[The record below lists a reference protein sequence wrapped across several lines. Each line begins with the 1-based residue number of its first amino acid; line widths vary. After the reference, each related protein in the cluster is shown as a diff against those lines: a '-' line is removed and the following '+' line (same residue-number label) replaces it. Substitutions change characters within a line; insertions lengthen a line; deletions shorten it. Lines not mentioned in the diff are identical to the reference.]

1 MERKTKMICVA
12 VCAVVLI
19 AILVMVIVM
28 AGRKDPVE
36 AISDTE
42 TVETTEPEATE
53 ENTETDTMEEGN
65 TENTDDTTETQ
76 KETNP
81 PIKDDPVLP
90 SETEEPDID
99 VSQMTRHPEPEVVD
113 GKIEYETKE

>member
-19 AILVMVIVM
+19 AIVVTVIVM

-36 AISDTE
+36 ANSDTE

-53 ENTETDTMEEGN
+53 ENTETDTMA
-65 TENTDDTTETQ
+65 DDTTETQ
-76 KETNP
+76 KETIP